1 MDPDLTALKRGVNR
15 TSPARKITLFMTAS
29 YKMLVL
35 EIAAAIAVAAAL
47 NALGV
52 TPFIIL
58 GLIGAGVLIV
68 LLVKRSQHRKTEV
81 IFGFYVAADEILRG
95 EDGKRYR
102 FEVADVIKNG
112 EMVVRMMPDPPPL
125 SSFALGALYHS
136 IGDHNAAVEHLG
148 LAAEEQILK
157 DSPHVSP
164 SRPLRR
170 YVRRLRQIERR
181 PQRWPKISA
190 AIAGLERMHQA
201 RAAHLLA
208 ENQVQLKRLV
218 EGYQTET
225 TPELELQPAGFKIS
239 GNRSLRSIKPPP
251 PISQVL
257 NDVYQEEP
265 KTS

>member
-1 MDPDLTALKRGVNR
+1 
-15 TSPARKITLFMTAS
+15 MTAS
-29 YKMLVL
+29 YKMLAL
-35 EIAAAIAVAAAL
+35 EILAVIALAAL
-47 NALGV
+47 LKSLGV
-52 TPFIIL
+52 APVIIL
-58 GLIGAGVLIV
+58 GLVGAGVLI
-68 LLVKRSQHRKTEV
+68 LLVVKRSQRRKTEV
-81 IFGFYVAADEILRG
+81 IFGFYVNADEILRG
-95 EDGKRYR
+95 DDGKRYR
-102 FEVADVIKNG
+102 FEIADVIKNG

-136 IGDHNAAVEHLG
+136 LGDHNAAVEHLG
-148 LAAEEQILK
+148 LAAEEEILRE
-157 DSPHVSP
+157 SPHVSP

-190 AIAGLERMHQA
+190 AISSLERMHQE

-208 ENQVQLKRLV
+208 QNQVQLKRLV
-218 EGYQTET
+218 EGYEAESPAQS
-225 TPELELQPAGFKIS
+225 ELQPTGFKIS